1 MKILY
6 CMCSLY
12 NPGGMERVLLNKV
25 RYLKERMGWDVAV
38 VTTDQHGKP
47 TFYPFPDGVR
57 IIDLGVNYTD
67 DNGKNPVIKTIG
79 YLWRRRKHRK
89 ALTEL
94 LLKERPDIVDS
105 LYPSESSFIPSI
117 KDGSKKVLELHFNK
131 YFRLQY
137 GRHGLLGLSDRLRTR
152 QDEKIVRKFDSFVVL
167 TEEDKGYWGELP
179 NIETIPNAA
188 ITTEASR
195 SDCTAHRVIAVGRLD
210 YQKGFDRLIE
220 AWSIVKEDSEYS
232 DWQLDIFGQGEWK
245 DMLERMIQEK
255 GLGDSA
261 HINRPT
267 NDIWNEYARSSMLV
281 MSSHFE
287 GLPMVLIEAMTCGL
301 PAVTFDFKCGPK
313 DLNGDGK
320 IDEDEVRWYLPSVRQ
335 CIFAWCGKKSL
346 PTEISFE
353 TTNYATSTNLGF
365 RIWWALEGTAISS
378 WANME
383 TNPMIR
389 CVRNLGTNS
398 TSGEVSDIT
407 SWDQENYVVTV
418 NGLKDETLRTNMQI
432 GEYPEHENFDAAS
445 TLPKAFKIASAD
457 LNIPASGE
465 DTYAPEITVGELN
478 PTGIPES
485 QSNTT
490 PHNITVPVTITNY
503 DGSKNYTYQ
512 IGADNEVNVTSAKFN
527 VSVTIN
533 HTSTSNGTTSSKTI
547 KIKSDNGNYT
557 SFNVTVTLTTRTE
570 GSIIWPRKYYTYT
583 YSKST
588 PQQTIVAGGT
598 PAKNTF
604 KYTEIMNGDWCE
616 KYYQE
621 GTDDLGKWRIPN
633 EKELYFIPMY
643 CGEEITGN
651 LAGYKPSGA
660 QTETG
665 TMRYAAKTKYNRN
678 LIHDPSN
685 PGNTFMI
692 YHLQKDGSSGTPIV
706 TTGHNQSGADFT
718 IRCVRDAPQGTRS
731 YDSSYSSGGKG
742 FGL

>member
-1 MKILY
+1 MLNSPVRHFHTRNMIINKLDPRPNTSLLRQRNRLTEQAKDWKAGNKKRIQGMRIIY

-25 RYLKERMGWDVAV
+25 RYLKERMEWDVAV

-313 DLNGDGK
+313 DIIEDGK
-320 IDEDEVRWYLPSVRQ
+320 
-335 CIFAWCGKKSL
+335 
-346 PTEISFE
+346 
-353 TTNYATSTNLGF
+353 
-365 RIWWALEGTAISS
+365 
-378 WANME
+378 
-383 TNPMIR
+383 
-389 CVRNLGTNS
+389 
-398 TSGEVSDIT
+398 
-407 SWDQENYVVTV
+407 
-418 NGLKDETLRTNMQI
+418 NGLLVPEGNVQALAEAMKKLMSDESLRRKM
-432 GEYPEHENFDAAS
+432 
-445 TLPKAFKIASAD
+445 
-457 LNIPASGE
+457 
-465 DTYAPEITVGELN
+465 
-478 PTGIPES
+478 
-485 QSNTT
+485 
-490 PHNITVPVTITNY
+490 
-503 DGSKNYTYQ
+503 
-512 IGADNEVNVTSAKFN
+512 
-527 VSVTIN
+527 
-533 HTSTSNGTTSSKTI
+533 GTEAL
-547 KIKSDNGNYT
+547 KIK
-557 SFNVTVTLTTRTE
+557 
-570 GSIIWPRKYYTYT
+570 
-583 YSKST
+583 
-588 PQQTIVAGGT
+588 
-598 PAKNTF
+598 
-604 KYTEIMNGDWCE
+604 E
-616 KYYQE
+616 KYA
-621 GTDDLGKWRIPN
+621 
-633 EKELYFIPMY
+633 
-643 CGEEITGN
+643 EEAVMSRWIQLFKRLT
-651 LAGYKPSGA
+651 LK
-660 QTETG
+660 
-665 TMRYAAKTKYNRN
+665 
-678 LIHDPSN
+678 
-685 PGNTFMI
+685 
-692 YHLQKDGSSGTPIV
+692 
-706 TTGHNQSGADFT
+706 
-718 IRCVRDAPQGTRS
+718 
-731 YDSSYSSGGKG
+731 
-742 FGL
+742 